1 MYAVI
6 VYPGGRQIDA
16 LILSAS
22 AEKMRAV
29 LPGRGDTTEFHLI
42 EGRWFS
48 ESGVQVE
55 LGAIVAQSPV
65 DANQVLGHV
74 HTACRSAA

>member
-6 VYPGGRQIDA
+6 VFPGGRQIDA

-22 AEKMRAV
+22 AERLRAV
-29 LPGRGDTTEFHLI
+29 IPGRGDTIEFHQI

-48 ESGVQVE
+48 ENGVQVE

-65 DANQVLGHV
+65 DANQVLDNAC
-74 HTACRSAA
+74 TARQSAA

>member
-6 VYPGGRQIDA
+6 VFPGGRQIDA

-22 AEKMRAV
+22 AERLRAV
-29 LPGRGDTTEFHLI
+29 IPGRGDTLEFHQI
-42 EGRWFS
+42 EGRWFA
-48 ESGVQVE
+48 ENGVQVE

-65 DANQVLGHV
+65 DANQVLDNAC
-74 HTACRSAA
+74 TARQSAA